1 MLGNTLAVS
10 LPGIPEASIIP
21 LAGSKQALLDA
32 SVYNVL
38 LSTAGMILLVIP
50 VANAQPSHLFLKPP
64 ENRWHLLVI
73 FL

>member
-32 SVYNVL
+32 SEYNVL
-38 LSTAGMILLVIP
+38 LSTTRTILLVIL
-50 VANAQPSHLFLKPP
+50 QPSHLVLKPP
-64 ENRWHLLVI
+64 ENVGI
-73 FL
+73 F